1 MGSTRDDMDRF
12 CRYIEY
18 LNDGVVVE
26 GIEAVEAI
34 PSDIP
39 ENLSIMRSELA
50 DGRVLAMVK
59 PGNRLLIASA

>member
-1 MGSTRDDMDRF
+1 MGFTRDDMDRF

-39 ENLSIMRSELA
+39 ENLFIMRSELA

>member
-1 MGSTRDDMDRF
+1 MGFTRDDMDRF

>member
-1 MGSTRDDMDRF
+1 MGFTRDDMDRF

-50 DGRVLAMVK
+50 DGRVLAMAK

>member
-1 MGSTRDDMDRF
+1 MGFTRDDMDRF

-39 ENLSIMRSELA
+39 ENLSIMTSELA

>member
-1 MGSTRDDMDRF
+1 MGFTRDDMDRF

-26 GIEAVEAI
+26 GIETVEAI

>member
-1 MGSTRDDMDRF
+1 MGFTRDDMDRF

-59 PGNRLLIASA
+59 HGNRLLIASA